1 MTTTTDTGPTV
12 ATPGRRRL
20 RDHPRGLWVLAGT
33 EFWDRVSF
41 HGMQALLVL
50 YMAGELLLPGR
61 IEGVVGFAG
70 FRAAIEGVTGPLS
83 PTALAA
89 QVFGLYVGLVYFT
102 PVIGGWIGDRVTGRR
117 VAVSIGAI
125 LMTLG
130 HFALAFDAS
139 FLLALLLLICGAGM
153 LRGNLSA
160 QVKSLYADGDPREQ
174 DAFQVYYVAVNVGA
188 FVAPIVTGSLAQIY
202 GWHTGFAC
210 AGVGMLIGLV
220 AYLVGQ
226 RHLPPDGARVAA
238 AERVA
243 LTPAE
248 RQRTS
253 ALLLLW
259 PLMVGFWIAQSQV
272 WNVYNLWLRD
282 HVDRD
287 IAGFEMP
294 VPWIQG
300 FDGLSPVIVMPL
312 FLWLWRRQQARG
324 TEPDKLGKMAIG
336 CLIFGLGVAWLAAAP
351 LVAGADSRVP
361 LMWAIGF
368 HLISNSG
375 WLYFTPIAV
384 ALYAE
389 KAPPG
394 IRGTMI
400 GVQAL
405 SVFFASVIS
414 GRLGGLYET
423 MAPPKFWLM
432 HAAIVAAA
440 GVGIWLNRPALR
452 RRFDG

>member
-1 MTTTTDTGPTV
+1 MTTMSDAQEQP
-12 ATPGRRRL
+12 ARRRL

-33 EFWDRVSF
+33 EFWDRLSF

-61 IEGVVGFAG
+61 IDGVVGFAG
-70 FRAAIEGVTGPLS
+70 FRGAIEAVTGPLS

-102 PVIGGWIGDRVTGRR
+102 PVIGGWIGDRFTGRR
-117 VAVSIGAI
+117 MAVTTGAI
-125 LMTLG
+125 LMTAG
-130 HFALAFDAS
+130 HFCLAFDES

-210 AGVGMLIGLV
+210 AGIGMLVGLT
-220 AYLVGQ
+220 AYLLGQ
-226 RHLPPDGARVAA
+226 KHLPPDTARIAA
-238 AERVA
+238 AEGSRLTADERRRVMA
-243 LTPAE
+243 LFM
-248 RQRTS
+248 
-253 ALLLLW
+253 LW

-282 HVDRD
+282 HVDRS
-287 IAGFEMP
+287 IGPFEVP

-300 FDGLSPVIVMPL
+300 FDGLAPVLVMPL

-324 TEPDKLGKMAIG
+324 TEPDQLAKMAIG

-351 LVAGADSRVP
+351 LTAGADGRVP
-361 LMWAIGF
+361 LLWAIGF

-389 KAPPG
+389 KAPAG
-394 IRGTMI
+394 LRGTMI
-400 GVQAL
+400 GIQTL
-405 SVFFASVIS
+405 SVFLASVVS
-414 GRLGGLYET
+414 GRLGALYE
-423 MAPPKFWLM
+423 ALPPPQFWLI
-432 HAAIVAAA
+432 HAAIVGLA
-440 GVGIWLNRPALR
+440 GVGIGIVRPVLR
-452 RRFDG
+452 RRFAD